1 MIYLLICLWLLGSSM
16 CYFSLHQE
24 SIELGEKIAWVIFWP
39 FLTAVG
45 ILLGSGVWLYE
56 IITGNKVRF

>member
-1 MIYLLICLWLLGSSM
+1 MTYLVICLWVLGSVM
-16 CYFSLHQE
+16 CYGSLVDE
-24 SIELGEKIAWVIFWP
+24 SIELSEKVAWVVFWP

-45 ILLGSGVWLYE
+45 IALGSGVWLYE